1 MNFPVIL
8 SGSNKETPQDD
19 TESFLVEAAFVSTFV
34 PSVVGRQSQ
43 KTFLKNGILSL
54 LNKVLLVVVA
64 LVLAYTGLSVSFHPR
79 PFLMFCFEENST
91 YVQENNFTTCSVSRG
106 NCIEIG
112 NDAETLQ
119 KIRICEEPHFEIPF
133 QVCALSGL
141 VVTILLAACSTY
153 NLHKRADYQ
162 VNSEL
167 EGSNWGILDM
177 RRSQMFQKVEY
188 GLPAKI

>member
-1 MNFPVIL
+1 MIYVDTLFVVCKNL
-8 SGSNKETPQDD
+8 HSGSNEETSQDD

-162 VNSEL
+162 VKFE
-167 EGSNWGILDM
+167 
-177 RRSQMFQKVEY
+177 
-188 GLPAKI
+188 